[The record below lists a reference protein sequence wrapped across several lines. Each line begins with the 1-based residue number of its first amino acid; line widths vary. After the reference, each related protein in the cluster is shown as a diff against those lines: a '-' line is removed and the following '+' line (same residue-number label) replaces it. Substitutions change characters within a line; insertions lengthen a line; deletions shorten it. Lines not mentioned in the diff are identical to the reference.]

1 MINVRA
7 VVRGE
12 PELPPTIRIFNY
24 STADEEIFF
33 GSASM
38 VEEKVRRKIRI
49 NAGEALVAYCALI
62 VRSVRSGEKASKIR
76 ERALKLLTE
85 DGVMI
90 GVPESM
96 RTISFEARIDAQP
109 VSKIELDGPVP
120 AKSYTLA

>member
-1 MINVRA
+1 MIHVRA
-7 VVRGE
+7 VIRGE

-33 GSASM
+33 SSASV

-49 NAGEALVAYCALI
+49 NASEALVAYCALV
-62 VRSVRSGEKASKIR
+62 VRSVRSGEKVSRIK
-76 ERALKLLTE
+76 ELALKLLTE
-85 DGVMI
+85 EGVMI

-96 RTISFEARIDAQP
+96 RSISFEAIIDAQP
-109 VSKIELDGPVP
+109 VRKIELESPIP